1 MFEIP
6 LQAGNQTFQVTLG
19 TVAYSLTVLWRDPSG
34 YFLDIADISGNPI
47 VQGIPLVTGID
58 LLSQYAYLMI
68 GGSVGAGTLTVVSD
82 GQDPLA
88 SPTYDNLGTGSH
100 LYWTPA
106 V

>member
-6 LQAGNQTFQVTLG
+6 LQAGNQTFQIALG
-19 TVAYSLTVLWRDPSG
+19 TVSYVLTILWRDPVG
-34 YFLDIADISGNPI
+34 YFLDISDTSGNALA
-47 VQGIPLVTGID
+47 QGIPLVTGVD
-58 LLSQYAYLMI
+58 LLGQYGYLAI